1 MPQMPVRIILLV
13 ALALTVTGCAA
24 MQPVSPG
31 APLANQ
37 PPYPVML
44 AEKTQRTE
52 AATAAWEQLTN
63 QQGISGKPTILLQP
77 VTATISGL
85 PDNLSGSLYLPKVGT
100 SAQMSE
106 AEARESL
113 RRFLNEWRALIG
125 AQPAQ
130 LSLVSENSGSD
141 GTKTAVYEQR
151 PFSYPLRGDYGKVQV
166 RFAADRRVL
175 SLSST
180 AIPESERIQAALKT
194 ALPRALADEVPAKLM
209 GHAFNY
215 SDSTGPHTYT
225 ITTAN
230 QINVQQLVVYPRAI
244 SSPAPALEFHLAW
257 EISLTNA
264 PVKVIYL
271 DALQDEVTVVSP

>member
-1 MPQMPVRIILLV
+1 MPVRIILLV
-13 ALALTVTGCAA
+13 ALTLTVAGCAA

-31 APLANQ
+31 APSAN
-37 PPYPVML
+37 PLYPVVL

-63 QQGISGKPTILLQP
+63 QQGISGKPTIMLRP
-77 VTATISGL
+77 VTATIKGL
-85 PDNLSGSLYLPKVGT
+85 PDNLGGSLYLPKVGT

-130 LSLVSENSGSD
+130 LSLVNENSESD
-141 GTKTAVYEQR
+141 GTKTAFYEQR

-166 RFAADRRVL
+166 RFGADRRVL
-175 SLSST
+175 NLSST

-194 ALPRALADEVPAKLM
+194 ALPRALADEVPAKLI
-209 GHAFNY
+209 GRTFNY
-215 SDSTGPHTYT
+215 NDSSGPHTYT
-225 ITTAN
+225 ITAAT
-230 QINVQQLVVYPRAI
+230 QINVQQLVVYPRVI
-244 SSPAPALEFHLAW
+244 SSPTPALEFHLAW